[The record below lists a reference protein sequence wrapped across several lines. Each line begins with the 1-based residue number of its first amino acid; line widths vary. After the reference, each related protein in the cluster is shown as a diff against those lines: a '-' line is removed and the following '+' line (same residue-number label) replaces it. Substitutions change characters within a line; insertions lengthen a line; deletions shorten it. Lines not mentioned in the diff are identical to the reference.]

1 MNGTAGDASVITTGG
16 SSTNVAQNGTVA
28 GATDVQAQYESLK
41 TKYRVSLSQSLI
53 LQCIQILSPNLIFV
67 YTMNFQG
74 SIRLSQLKLFL
85 IAFKPN

>member
-1 MNGTAGDASVITTGG
+1 M
-16 SSTNVAQNGTVA
+16 
-28 GATDVQAQYESLK
+28 QAQYESLK

-74 SIRLSQLKLFL
+74 SARLSQLKLFL
-85 IAFKPN
+85 IDFKTKLNLLPFSVLLILIRQWSR